1 MKRVGLFVGVDKY
14 QDIGISPLRCA
25 VKDATALMAAFSRA
39 QFDTVDSLL
48 NDDARD
54 DKIIDKVENIMSEL
68 NSGDLFVFY
77 FSGHGREFANTNYLV
92 GPTARANTELYQR
105 GSVSLPELIAITN
118 KEGVNRLFILDCCRS
133 SILANRSGVYSV
145 DNSRDIALNAA
156 LKSDNNSIVPPLILC
171 SCSTGEQAFEGPV
184 HGYFTDALLNSI
196 ERKDIQTFQDFQR
209 SLLITGTP
217 KPQNISWNGNSILWE
232 KISLF
237 KHWDDLA
244 GERKNNPNQDFYV
257 WGVLNDEIQN
267 LLPKLKDNPDNRLN
281 ELLACA
287 ERAKKEANYTSAADF
302 LRQAKTMILAAL
314 HKAASA
320 NESKNNVVSRQIQI
334 LKKTDRATLFFSGN
348 VLYTVSG
355 NYYIVF
361 NSIKKALQQI
371 KFKVVDEDFNG
382 GRIVAKY
389 GIAFLYIS
397 FYSNGNWIDI
407 EIPPNSEF
415 AWNFEKLAKDPVKDF
430 IETVPLEDQNIIPPT
445 ISEHEGTSYEKE
457 AELYS
462 KLAWFYLIPFTFI
475 GGIIENIM
483 LRHKM
488 KKANNYSGVEYCTK
502 VGILTAVGIAIS
514 YITPFLLSLILDR

>member
-1 MKRVGLFVGVDKY
+1 M
-14 QDIGISPLRCA
+14 
-25 VKDATALMAAFSRA
+25 
-39 QFDTVDSLL
+39 
-48 NDDARD
+48 
-54 DKIIDKVENIMSEL
+54 
-68 NSGDLFVFY
+68 
-77 FSGHGREFANTNYLV
+77 
-92 GPTARANTELYQR
+92 
-105 GSVSLPELIAITN
+105 
-118 KEGVNRLFILDCCRS
+118 
-133 SILANRSGVYSV
+133 
-145 DNSRDIALNAA
+145 
-156 LKSDNNSIVPPLILC
+156 
-171 SCSTGEQAFEGPV
+171 
-184 HGYFTDALLNSI
+184 
-196 ERKDIQTFQDFQR
+196 
-209 SLLITGTP
+209 
-217 KPQNISWNGNSILWE
+217 
-232 KISLF
+232 
-237 KHWDDLA
+237 
-244 GERKNNPNQDFYV
+244 
-257 WGVLNDEIQN
+257 
-267 LLPKLKDNPDNRLN
+267 
-281 ELLACA
+281 
-287 ERAKKEANYTSAADF
+287 
-302 LRQAKTMILAAL
+302 
-314 HKAASA
+314 
-320 NESKNNVVSRQIQI
+320 
-334 LKKTDRATLFFSGN
+334 
-348 VLYTVSG
+348 SG